1 MQDIYIP
8 SYKNC
13 RRINS
18 PSCNFAKLDS
28 SYKKL
33 LTEAFVSFSQDQE
46 FVAELPPLDLLL
58 VLLEQ
63 LLGPHRRI
71 LHILPPLR
79 ENSHLDEL
87 PQLPLFDP
95 DQVKD
100 TEKQDSYC

>member
-1 MQDIYIP
+1 MVDFP
-8 SYKNC
+8 NC
-13 RRINS
+13 S
-18 PSCNFAKLDS
+18 FAELDS
-28 SYKKL
+28 SKRKL
-33 LTEAFVSFSQDQE
+33 LTEAFVSYSQDQE

-95 DQVKD
+95 HQVKD
-100 TEKQDSYC
+100 TEKQDTYC